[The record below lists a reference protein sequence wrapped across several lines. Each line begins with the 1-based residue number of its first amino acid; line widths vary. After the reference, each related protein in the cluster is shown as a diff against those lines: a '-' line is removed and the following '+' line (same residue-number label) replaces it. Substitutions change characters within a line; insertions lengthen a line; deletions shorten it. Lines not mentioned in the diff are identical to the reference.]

1 MINKILI
8 ILFALFSYTCSVA
21 NEEIAMVNTN
31 INKTEVSLVDKIS
44 QMIIVRMNGQFYN
57 NGHWQ
62 KKNIKSLIKNYN
74 IGGLI
79 TFTGNIHGTF
89 HNIKEFQSLSKT
101 PLFIAADY
109 ERGLGT
115 FIEGTLFPSNMAL
128 SATNNSTFAYRQG
141 EITGLEAKAIGVNM
155 ILAPVLDI
163 NNNLNNPII
172 NFRSYGDNPKSVI
185 KFGLPFIS
193 GIQSTGLIACA
204 KHYPGHGNTVTD
216 SHTSL
221 PIIEISKDEL
231 YSNELSTFKAA
242 CNAGVRSIMIGH
254 IVIPAIDNNKL
265 PSTFS
270 KKITKNII
278 REEWDYNGLIITD
291 ALEMGALTSTTWH
304 GESAVK
310 AVEAGADIILLP
322 LDAERAIYSILKAVE
337 SGRISENRINES
349 YEKIIK
355 EKNRLGL
362 FKEENIKKW
371 EDVENLVGNY
381 KHVKLSKT
389 IAEKSITLVK
399 NNNENIP
406 FDIKK
411 YKKVSHILISTDN
424 DLRVRMKS
432 FTRDIKYIHGNV
444 DEIYVNDPLSDLMIT
459 DILNK
464 VKDSDIVI
472 ATMLIRI
479 SMDKGLS
486 TIHETHNKLLKKIH
500 STNIP
505 IVGVSF
511 GSPYLPEYNHLDSYL
526 CAYGYGKVSLDAM
539 TNAFFG
545 RKSITG
551 KLPVNLNKKYIN
563 GQGIE
568 VKKNDKI
575 FEKLNFNVDLSNP
588 ISIINKAI
596 SDSIFPGV
604 QVFVSKN
611 NQIVLNKS
619 FGSYTYDNDS
629 PKVTNE
635 SIYDVASLT
644 KVLSTTPVVMKLIQ
658 KKMLGLNYPISDFYP
673 EFNKDKKS
681 NITIRHLLTHSSGLP
696 PYIEYYKMGYESKK
710 QIINDIINQELIYD
724 PGQKFMY
731 SDLGI
736 ILLTDIV
743 EKITSSTLD
752 KLSEKYFYKPLKM
765 ENTYFNPEEIK
776 KEKIVPTEF
785 DDYFRNRLL
794 QGEVHDENA
803 YILNGISGHAGL
815 FSTSND
821 IAKMSQ
827 MFLNNGV
834 LYGRRHLKSNIIKNF
849 IKREN
854 HNYDRAI
861 GWDTPSRNG
870 NSSAGDYFSDTTYG
884 HLGFTGTSMWIDPEK
899 EIIVILLSNRV
910 HPTRNKKGI
919 YKFRRDF
926 HNSLLQNLGE

>member
-1 MINKILI
+1 MNKFII
-8 ILFALFSYTCSVA
+8 ILLSLFSYTCSIG
-21 NEEIAMVNTN
+21 NEESAMIN
-31 INKTEVSLVDKIS
+31 INVNESKITLIDKIS
-44 QMIIVRMNGQFYN
+44 QMIVVRMNGKFYN
-57 NGHWQ
+57 NEHWQ
-62 KKNIKSLIKNYN
+62 KKKIESLIKKYN

-79 TFTGNIHGTF
+79 TFTGNVHGTF
-89 HNIKEFQSLSKT
+89 HNIKDFQSLSKT

-115 FIEGTLFPSNMAL
+115 FIDGTLFPSNMAL
-128 SATNNSTFAYRQG
+128 SATNNPNYAYRQG

-163 NNNLNNPII
+163 NNNSDNPII
-172 NFRSYGDNPKSVI
+172 NFRSYGDNAKSVI

-193 GIQSTGLIACA
+193 GVQSTGLIACA
-204 KHYPGHGNTVTD
+204 KHYPGHGNTATD

-221 PIIEISKDEL
+221 PIIDISKDEL
-231 YSNELSTFKAA
+231 FSNELSPFKAA
-242 CNAGVRSIMIGH
+242 CDAGVKSIMIGH
-254 IVIPAIDNNKL
+254 IVIPALDSNKI

-270 KKITKNII
+270 EKITSSILK
-278 REEWDYNGLIITD
+278 EKWGYDGLIITD

-310 AVEAGADIILLP
+310 AIEAGADIILLP
-322 LDAERAIYSILKAVE
+322 LNAEDAIHSILSAVE
-337 SGRISENRINES
+337 SGRISEERINIS

-355 EKNRLGL
+355 EKENLGL
-362 FKEENIKKW
+362 FKKDNVNSW
-371 EDVENLVGNY
+371 EDVEKLVGNY
-381 KHVKLSKT
+381 DHVRFSKT
-389 IAEKSITLVK
+389 IAQESITLVK
-399 NNNENIP
+399 NDNNNIP
-406 FDIKK
+406 FYTKK

-432 FTRDIKYIHGNV
+432 FSRDIKYIHGNV
-444 DEIYVNDPLSDLMIT
+444 NEIYVNDPLNDLMIT

-464 VKDSDIVI
+464 VKDSDIII

-486 TIHETHNKLLKKIH
+486 TIHETHNKLLKKLH

-505 IVGVSF
+505 IIGLSF
-511 GSPYLPEYNHLDSYL
+511 GSPYLPQYEYLDSYL

-545 RKSITG
+545 RKPIIG
-551 KLPVNLNKKYIN
+551 KLPVNLNEQHLN

-575 FEKLNFNVDLSNP
+575 FDTLSLSIDLSEP
-588 ISIINKAI
+588 VSIINKAI
-596 SDSIFPGV
+596 ADSVFPGA

-611 NQIVLNKS
+611 NQIILNES
-619 FGSYTYDNDS
+619 FGNYTYDNNS
-629 PKVTNE
+629 SKVTNE

-644 KVLSTTPVVMKLIQ
+644 KVLSITPVVMKLVQ
-658 KKMLGLNYPISDFYP
+658 KKMLSLNYSLSDFYP
-673 EFNKDKKS
+673 EFKKDRKN
-681 NITIRHLLTHSSGLP
+681 NITIKHLLTHSSGLP
-696 PYIEYYKMGYESKK
+696 PYIEYYKMGYESKEK
-710 QIINDIINQELIYD
+710 IINDIVNQELIYN
-724 PGQKFMY
+724 PGEKYIY

-743 EKITSSTLD
+743 EKITDLSLD
-752 KLSEKYFYKPLKM
+752 QLSEKYFFKPLQM
-765 ENTYFNPEEIK
+765 NDTYFNP
-776 KEKIVPTEF
+776 KEKYKQKIVPTEY

-803 YILNGISGHAGL
+803 YILNGVSGHAGL

-821 IAKMSQ
+821 IAKMSK
-827 MFLNNGV
+827 MFLDNGV
-834 LYGRRHLKSNIIKNF
+834 LYGRRLLKSKIINDF
-849 IKREN
+849 SKRQN
-854 HNYDRAI
+854 DNYDRAI

-870 NSSAGDYFSDTTYG
+870 KSSAGDYFSNRTYG
-884 HLGFTGTSMWIDPEK
+884 HLGFTGTSMWIDSEK
-899 EIIVILLSNRV
+899 EIIVIILSNRV
-910 HPTRNKKGI
+910 HPSRDKKGI
-919 YKFRRDF
+919 YKFRREF